1 MARCGV
7 LSDMGTTSVDL
18 HALRAAAR
26 QLDTAADLLD
36 STLAGHLGAL
46 RCGGGRLRDGLDQLS
61 DDVAAWRRAARETA
75 HALRA
80 GADRYAEHEADAA
93 AALR

>member
-1 MARCGV
+1 MARIRV
-7 LSDMGTTSVDL
+7 LSDMETTSVDL
-18 HALRAAAR
+18 HALRSAAR
-26 QLDTAADLLD
+26 QLDIAADLLD

-61 DDVAAWRRAARETA
+61 ADIAAWRRAARETA
-75 HALRA
+75 QALRV
-80 GADRYAEHEADAA
+80 GADRYAEHEADAV